1 MEDKTMNEMNIMT
14 TAEVKEAAPTIRFQD
29 GNTTIIIGLNFK
41 KKAKVTLEDRLK
53 DMIRADVKAQNF

>member
-1 MEDKTMNEMNIMT
+1 MNEMNIMT

-29 GNTTIIIGLNFK
+29 GNTTIIVGLNFK
-41 KKAKVTLEDRLK
+41 KKSKVTLEDRLK